1 VGKLNSGAEQAIRKE
16 VKRQLRM
23 LRQRFIR
30 TFYTFT
36 PADLR
41 ACLVEIGIARGDSV
55 LVHSSFDAFEG
66 FTGKPTDVI
75 AALMDAV
82 GPEGTLLM
90 PTLPFTGT
98 AVAWVK
104 ENPVFDV
111 ARTPSRMGLI
121 TELFRRSPGVMRSV
135 HPTHPVAA
143 WGKDAEAYVAGHHL
157 ARTPCGLG
165 SPFARLLERA
175 GKILLLGVD
184 IGSMTFYHCVEELL
198 EPRFPVSPFT
208 REIYQLSS
216 RQKDGAIVVT
226 QTRLFEPDVSRRRSL
241 YRLAPELKRRDMEPK
256 QWSRD
261 NNAAESQRRLDVRCL
276 RSEASIAMT
285 EADPTSAKAPAR
297 CRTAQFDPFDLAQGK
312 LYPAM
317 QKVQTLLCFRPPN
330 PPVPARPRN
339 LVRCQCEPRT
349 IRVGLL
355 SSPIEFL
362 HDSLVALGLA
372 SGSRSRSISRVS
384 ARFGKRS

>member
-1 VGKLNSGAEQAIRKE
+1 LIPSHRDVAASRARFFCVSSWTSAPNVQTSNQRPNSTIYSAGFRGRALGTRANDDRRCGLRRSADPSPPRAIGCDVRPANVVQSRARNGTGQLNSGAAQAIRKE

-41 ACLVEIGIARGDSV
+41 ACLAEIGIERGDSV

-75 AALMDAV
+75 AVLMDAV

-104 ENPVFDV
+104 ENPIFDV

-157 ARTPCGLG
+157 ARTPCGQG

-216 RQKDGAIVVT
+216 RQKDGTIVAT

-241 YRLAPELKRRDMEPK
+241 YRLAPELKRRGAWKSKRIGRVTTTLLNPNDI
-256 QWSRD
+256 
-261 NNAAESQRRLDVRCL
+261 LDVV
-276 RSEASIAMT
+276 AT
-285 EADPTSAKAPAR
+285 
-297 CRTAQFDPFDLAQGK
+297 LAERGI
-312 LYPAM
+312 Y
-317 QKVQTLLCFRPPN
+317 CY
-330 PPVPARPRN
+330 
-339 LVRCQCEPRT
+339 
-349 IRVGLL
+349 
-355 SSPIEFL
+355 
-362 HDSLVALGLA
+362 D
-372 SGSRSRSISRVS
+372 
-384 ARFGKRS
+384 